1 MTDEATAL
9 SERTRRLGTVLLA
22 LLFVA
27 GWAVLMFVMSPAE
40 LVDSLGVEQAYL
52 VVFLLGVI
60 GALASMTTFST
71 YPAIVTFA
79 VGGMNPIGL
88 VLVTA
93 LGLTIGDWLF
103 YSLVTRVKGLLGGK
117 LHDRTLQ
124 LERWLDGLPDRRV
137 QVVTF
142 VWVGLLPLANNILT
156 GALAIGGYHF
166 RRIVIPI
173 ALGNTVFP
181 SGVAI
186 LAIQGVELYA

>member
-1 MTDEATAL
+1 MTDEASPL
-9 SERTRRLGTVLLA
+9 SDRTRRWATVILA

-27 GWAVLMFVMSPAE
+27 GWAVLMFVMSPDE
-40 LVDSLGVEQAYL
+40 LVDSLGVEQAFG

-79 VGGMNPIGL
+79 VGGMNLPGL

-93 LGLTIGDWLF
+93 VGLTVGDWLF

-117 LHDRTLQ
+117 LRDRTLQ
-124 LERWLDGLPDRRV
+124 LERWLDGLPHRRV

-156 GALAIGGYHF
+156 GALAVGGYHF
-166 RRIVIPI
+166 RRIVVPI

-181 SGVAI
+181 AGVAI
-186 LAIQGVELYA
+186 LALQGVELYS